1 MATPMGSHLIALLW
15 GRCASAAPRAI
26 GTAERSPRRRVL
38 GRSLPQNTE
47 GTNPTER
54 SRSGNSGDAHQRA
67 ARGKR
72 ASWGRRSYCREDRRD
87 LLVQLDEPVPRVGG
101 GFVSPLH
108 LVVQG

>member
-15 GRCASAAPRAI
+15 GRCASAPPRAI

-67 ARGKR
+67 ARGKQHHGGGGVTAARIAVTFLSSSTSPSR
-72 ASWGRRSYCREDRRD
+72 ASAAD
-87 LLVQLDEPVPRVGG
+87 L
-101 GFVSPLH
+101 
-108 LVVQG
+108 